1 MHEQAVLEGKPKSS
15 TLRRTYSMSCSF
27 VVSQG
32 IVPYDGLSSG
42 LNAQSAQ
49 VREGRGEIYQEAPG

>member
-1 MHEQAVLEGKPKSS
+1 
-15 TLRRTYSMSCSF
+15 MSCSF

-32 IVPYDGLSSG
+32 IIPYDGLSSG
-42 LNAQSAQ
+42 LNAQSQSAQ